1 MLYSE
6 TTNAFNNIY
15 HFHKGKIFMN
25 TPPMMMNHTSRN
37 TDSSQASTKFWG
49 VWLPVPT
56 LLAIVNTLFW
66 TWLILST
73 VGYTERGIEK
83 AAEEIIEKF

>member
-1 MLYSE
+1 MKNSPIRISPIS
-6 TTNAFNNIY
+6 NNI
-15 HFHKGKIFMN
+15 
-25 TPPMMMNHTSRN
+25 
-37 TDSSQASTKFWG
+37 DSNKASTKFWG

-56 LLAIVNTLFW
+56 FLAIVNTLFW

-73 VGYTERGIEK
+73 VGYTEKGIEK